1 MAGPLVVCP
10 ACSTHVLVRD
20 SECPHCGTSLRSEK
34 GTVFARTATAMLMGL
49 ALAGCPADDDD
60 TQDTMGGSG
69 SSSSTTDPSAG
80 SVGSMSSSGTSA
92 TDPTDP
98 SATTIDDDSTS
109 STFGEVQSAYG
120 SPDTETF
127 GSTDITDSDST
138 SSGGDTD
145 TDTEGSGSTTLS
157 PLYGAV
163 PSD

>member
-1 MAGPLVVCP
+1 M
-10 ACSTHVLVRD
+10 ST
-20 SECPHCGTSLRSEK
+20 
-34 GTVFARTATAMLMGL
+34 
-49 ALAGCPADDDD
+49 
-60 TQDTMGGSG
+60 
-69 SSSSTTDPSAG
+69 SSTNP
-80 SVGSMSSSGTSA
+80 

-127 GSTDITDSDST
+127 GTTDLTDSDTT
-138 SSGGDTD
+138 SSGGDTDTD